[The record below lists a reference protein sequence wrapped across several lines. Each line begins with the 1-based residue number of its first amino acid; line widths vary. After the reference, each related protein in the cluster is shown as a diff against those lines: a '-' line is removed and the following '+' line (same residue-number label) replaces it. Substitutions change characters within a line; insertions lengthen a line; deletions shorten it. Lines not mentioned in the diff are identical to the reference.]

1 MAQAINT
8 EPFTSISD
16 SFGDAPLFTAPLEI
30 ESINL
35 DHRHYALPPFPN
47 LVGPAAATPGYQY
60 GLVQSVELPPAIG
73 VPSHN
78 LRPDELPQSLDLT
91 GPYSAMDHRNYSL
104 PAPSTG
110 TVRGIDPPHL
120 TADLAEHHGDQA
132 HDGGYH
138 TLIGPGPPRLGVEY
152 HAPVVPDLNNDDPL
166 VRMFLLDNI
175 AGPPQGGPSPVRSRI
190 SDGESEDLKRL
201 ASQYL
206 NNPNSYV
213 NDFHVRRRL
222 SGGREVLIL
231 LEIDD

>member
-1 MAQAINT
+1 MAQTINT

-16 SFGDAPLFTAPLEI
+16 SFGDAPLFTAPLDV

-35 DHRHYALPPFPN
+35 DHRHYALSPFPN
-47 LVGPAAATPGYQY
+47 FVGPAGATPGYQY
-60 GLVQSVELPPAIG
+60 GLVQSVKLPPTIG

-78 LRPDELPQSLDLT
+78 LRSDELPQSLDLT
-91 GPYSAMDHRNYSL
+91 GPYSAMDHPNSSL

-110 TVRGIDPPHL
+110 TVGGIDPPHP
-120 TADLAEHHGDQA
+120 TTDLAEHHGDQA

-138 TLIGPGPPRLGVEY
+138 TLIGLGPPQLEY
-152 HAPVVPDLNNDDPL
+152 HAPVVPGLNNDDPL

-190 SDGESEDLKRL
+190 LDGESEDLKRL

-206 NNPNSYV
+206 NNPRSYF
-213 NDFHVRRRL
+213 NDFRVRRRL